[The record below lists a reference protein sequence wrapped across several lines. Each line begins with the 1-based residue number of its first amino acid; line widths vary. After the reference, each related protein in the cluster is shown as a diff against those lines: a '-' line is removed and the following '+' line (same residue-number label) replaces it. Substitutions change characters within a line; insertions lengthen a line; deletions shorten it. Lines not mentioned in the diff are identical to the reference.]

1 MAQLTIDVVSD
12 LVCPWCYIGTRRLDQ
27 VLKSMPEATPALVR
41 YRPFLL
47 DSSVP
52 PEGADLRQW
61 LRRKYGA
68 DPESMFARV
77 EAQART
83 TGIPL
88 DFSRVQRY
96 PSTLAAHTLLCHAL
110 EKGTQRAL
118 ADALFTAYFIESKDI
133 GDSATLAQIARDHG
147 FSEEDTL
154 RLVSD
159 AKELEATRAEATAL
173 SQQGISG
180 VPFFIFNEQL
190 AFSGAQPPDV
200 FRGAIEEAL
209 PRFDPKNKKASSVT

>member
-1 MAQLTIDVVSD
+1 MSTLTIDVVSD

-27 VLKSMPEATPALVR
+27 VLKAMPEATAATVR

-47 DSSVP
+47 DASVP
-52 PEGADLRQW
+52 PQGADLRQR
-61 LRRKYGA
+61 LRQKYGA

-77 EAQART
+77 EAQARA

-96 PSTLAAHTLLCHAL
+96 PSTLAAHTLLRHAL

-118 ADALFTAYFIESKDI
+118 ADALFTAYFIEGKDI
-133 GDSATLAQIARDHG
+133 GDAATVAQIAYEHG
-147 FSEEDTL
+147 FSHEETL
-154 RLVSD
+154 RLMGD
-159 AKELEATRAEATAL
+159 ANELAATRAEATAL
-173 SQQGISG
+173 SQQGVSG
-180 VPFFIFNEQL
+180 VPFFIFNEKL
-190 AFSGAQPPDV
+190 AFSGAQPPEV

-209 PRFDPKNKKASSVT
+209 SGS

>member
-96 PSTLAAHTLLCHAL
+96 PSTLAAHTLLRHAL

-133 GDSATLAQIARDHG
+133 GDSATLAQIALEHG

-154 RLVSD
+154 KWVSD

-180 VPFFIFNEQL
+180 VPFFVFNEQL
-190 AFSGAQPPDV
+190 AFSGAQPSEV
-200 FRGAIEEAL
+200 FRSAIEEAL
-209 PRFDPKNKKASSVT
+209 AGGTL